1 MFEVLDQVVVET
13 EALKT
18 QKEIHLNA
26 PPLTL
31 TVEAERRYLHR
42 VVQNLV
48 GNAVRYGDHQVLV
61 SGGINDS
68 GMAYV
73 CVEDDGPGIPE
84 DERERVFE
92 AFARLDDS
100 RTRASGGYGLGLS
113 IVSRI
118 AYWFGGSV
126 KVDQSPSLGGARFP
140 IPTSTVVSVFLS
152 QRSVHVHHL
161 LSAARRSLNHLG
173 SSCHKRNVEATRSSL
188 PPRPIESGC
197 ARVGPAPRCFDF
209 KDHRNKHAVRR

>member
-1 MFEVLDQVVVET
+1 LFEVLDQVVVET

-126 KVDQSPSLGGARFP
+126 KVDQSPSLGGARFTMTWP
-140 IPTSTVVSVFLS
+140 AHRFSKSKKKYSV
-152 QRSVHVHHL
+152 
-161 LSAARRSLNHLG
+161 
-173 SSCHKRNVEATRSSL
+173 
-188 PPRPIESGC
+188 
-197 ARVGPAPRCFDF
+197 
-209 KDHRNKHAVRR
+209 KDNTDSKS